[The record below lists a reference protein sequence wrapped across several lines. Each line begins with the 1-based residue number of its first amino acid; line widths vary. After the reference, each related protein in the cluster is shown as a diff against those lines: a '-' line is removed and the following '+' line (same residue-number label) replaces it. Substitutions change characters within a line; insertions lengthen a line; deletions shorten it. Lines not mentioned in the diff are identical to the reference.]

1 MSAAGLQRGAEPSSE
16 GDGARRHLHIPVLSN
31 LTVMCHST
39 RRLLCLKLITIT
51 ASMGLYI
58 LPSFENS
65 PPLLL
70 QVPIHT
76 PSARLGPQP
85 HARKTR
91 GHHRRG
97 ALLTLSA
104 SSLWLILGS
113 PTAVCAVQPPP
124 LFCNA

>member
-85 HARKTR
+85 HARMTR

-104 SSLWLILGS
+104 SSLWAYSG
-113 PTAVCAVQPPP
+113 
-124 LFCNA
+124 